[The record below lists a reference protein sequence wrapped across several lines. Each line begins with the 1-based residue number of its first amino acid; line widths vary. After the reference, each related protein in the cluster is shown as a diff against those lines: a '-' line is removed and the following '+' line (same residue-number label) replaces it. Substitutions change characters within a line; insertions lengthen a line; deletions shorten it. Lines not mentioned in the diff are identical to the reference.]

1 MIPQRNHSRDRCTQF
16 NQSMKRRIK
25 FILLALLVGLIWV
38 AGLVGYGLYTMEIED
53 QYGDLQELYY
63 DSKTGDIIVNR
74 KTFQFGIIEK
84 NLKRINIRTVEKDST
99 DLYNWVNLNGV
110 ENQIEIYR
118 PKIKLADG
126 ITYSE
131 LSLLIE
137 KSELK
142 LISKN

>member
-1 MIPQRNHSRDRCTQF
+1 
-16 NQSMKRRIK
+16 MKRRIK

>member
-1 MIPQRNHSRDRCTQF
+1 MKSRL
-16 NQSMKRRIK
+16 K

-63 DSKTGDIIVNR
+63 DSKSGDIIVNR
-74 KTFQFGIIEK
+74 KTSQFGIIEK
-84 NLKRINIRTVEKDST
+84 NWKRINIRTGENDST
-99 DLYNWVNLNGV
+99 DLYNWVNINGV

-118 PKIKLADG
+118 PKAILADG

-131 LSLLIE
+131 LSSLIE

-142 LISKN
+142 LVSKNQPN